1 MTDYFNYG
9 FDEFSWASYCLK
21 QQNLRNEVTDSKKQ
35 MEDMQSFLSSGMPA
49 MPGIPG
55 APSGGAP
62 PGVPPIGGAN
72 EIPPEMQQMFQQ
84 MMAQGLDPMA
94 MGPDQMMQMMQG
106 GSIADPNQAF
116 GGGQNFGQQGPGGH
130 QMGYGSGGYGSGGG
144 GGNQGGRGRG
154 RRW

>member
-9 FDEFSWASYCLK
+9 FDEFTWASYCLK
-21 QQNLRNEVTDSKKQ
+21 QQTRRKEVTDSKKQ
-35 MEDMQSFLSSGMPA
+35 MEDMQNFLSNGMPP

-55 APSGGAP
+55 APSAGAP
-62 PGVPPIGGAN
+62 PGMPPMGGPN

-84 MMAQGLDPMA
+84 MMAQGLDPMT

-106 GSIADPNQAF
+106 GGSIGDPSQGF
-116 GGGQNFGQQGPGGH
+116 GGQGFGQQGQGGH
-130 QMGYGSGGYGSGGG
+130 QMGYGGGYGGGGG